1 MRKMLLTTMAIG
13 ILFLLPGAAA
23 AADDTVPAPAL
34 EQPASLDLEPGS
46 EEQPV
51 LDPLHG
57 AEEQAKY
64 CDPECPEEPS
74 PFTCQ
79 DTDSGN
85 RAGVKGTLY
94 FSYYGQVTGVY
105 TDVCTDTWHLTEYWC
120 SSSSNWTTTHYWC
133 TNGCSA
139 GRCV

>member
-1 MRKMLLTTMAIG
+1 MRKMLLTTMAIA
-13 ILFLLPGAAA
+13 ILFLLPVAA
-23 AADDTVPAPAL
+23 AADDTGPAPSL
-34 EQPASLDLEPGS
+34 EQPPSLDLEPGS
-46 EEQPV
+46 EDRPAV

-57 AEEQAKY
+57 AEEKAKY

-74 PFTCQ
+74 PFTCR

-85 RAGVKGTLY
+85 RPGVKGTLY

-105 TDVCTDTWHLTEYWC
+105 TDACTDTWHLTEYWC

-133 TNGCSA
+133 MNGCNA
-139 GRCV
+139 GQCM